1 MSDGFGHFTRKHL
14 AWVVVHLD
22 HTMYRT
28 MLSVKF
34 STSATMP
41 SSFQKVRMTLKT
53 YVQERKI

>member
-14 AWVVVHLD
+14 AWVVVRLD
-22 HTMYRT
+22 HTMDRT
-28 MLSVKF
+28 MLNVKF

-41 SSFQKVRMTLKT
+41 SSSQKVRMTLKT